1 MLRKIYDWMMKM
13 SVHPKATWV
22 LAVVSFVESSFFPIP
37 PDIMLIPMVIA
48 KRTKAF
54 FYAAVA
60 SISSVLGGAA
70 GYAIGFFLFASIGQ
84 SLLDFYGYS
93 EKFATFTTY
102 YKDSGY
108 GPWIVLM
115 AGITPFPYKVITIA
129 SGVVGM
135 NFFVFMI
142 ASAIARTLRFAA
154 VAGLLYYFGQPIRAF
169 IEKYFGLVSIVFFVL
184 LIGGFV
190 AIKFLF

>member
-1 MLRKIYDWMMKM
+1 MMEM
-13 SVHPKATWV
+13 SAHPRAS
-22 LAVVSFVESSFFPIP
+22 LALAIVSFVESSFFPIP

-48 KRTKAF
+48 KRSKAF
-54 FYAAVA
+54 LYAAIA
-60 SISSVLGGAA
+60 SISSILGGAA
-70 GYAIGFFLFASIGQ
+70 GYAIGFFLFLSLGQ
-84 SLLDFYGYS
+84 GLLDFYGYT

-102 YKDSGY
+102 YKESGY

-129 SGVVGM
+129 SGVIGM
-135 NFFVFMI
+135 NFYIFMI

-154 VAGLLYYFGQPIRAF
+154 VAGLLYYFGQPIREF

-184 LIGGFV
+184 LVGGFV
-190 AIKFLF
+190 AIKYMF